1 MNPTL
6 GLGLLLAGL
15 LTVEGLLKPSFP
27 PKDHE
32 VVSQVRAQTGRVA
45 AQQLSKRNVDFGFK
59 LYKKLA
65 SAHPSRNILFS
76 PVSISTAF
84 AMLCLGAQNSTLAE
98 IEQGF
103 NFRNVPAREL
113 HEGFHYLI
121 QRLNQDNQN
130 LKIHLENILF
140 IDQRL
145 RPEKRFVTNAKNL
158 YNAESIPTNFQN
170 KENARKKI
178 NDYVGQKTQGKINN
192 LIRNIDPGTVMLL
205 LNCMLFRVRWKH
217 EFDPK
222 LTKEEDFAVNENKPV
237 KVPMMFH
244 GGMYDVGR
252 DDQLSCTVLA
262 MPYYNNITAL
272 FVLPEEGRMGQVEEA
287 LTLDTLDRWK
297 NLLVR
302 RVVDVSIPRF
312 SILGTYDLKKILSYM
327 GITKIFEEHGELT
340 RIVPNRNLKVG
351 EAVHK
356 AKMKMDE
363 KGTEGAAGSGM
374 GTLPM
379 ERPLVFK
386 LNRPF
391 LVMIVEN
398 IMSTTL
404 FLGKITNPTGT

>member
-15 LTVEGLLKPSFP
+15 LTVEGLVKPNFSP
-27 PKDHE
+27 ENHE
-32 VVSQVRAQTGRVA
+32 VVSRAQAQEGRTA
-45 AQQLSKRNVDFGFK
+45 AQQLSRRNMDFGFK

-65 SAHPSRNILFS
+65 SASPSNNILFS

-84 AMLCLGAQNSTLAE
+84 SMLCLGAQNSTLAE
-98 IEQGF
+98 IQQGF
-103 NFRNVPAREL
+103 NFRNVPAKEL

-130 LKIHLENILF
+130 LHMHLKNILF
-140 IDQRL
+140 IDKRL
-145 RPEKRFVTNAKNL
+145 RPDKRFITNAKNL

-178 NDYVGQKTQGKINN
+178 NDYVSQKTQGKINN
-192 LIRNIDPGTVMLL
+192 LIRNIDPGSVMLL
-205 LNCMLFRVRWKH
+205 INCILFRARWKH

-237 KVPMMFH
+237 KVPMMLR
-244 GGMYDVGR
+244 GGMYEVGQ
-252 DDQLSCTVLA
+252 DDRLACTVLA

-287 LTLDTLDRWK
+287 LGLDTLDRWK
-297 NLLVR
+297 NLLTR
-302 RVVDVSIPRF
+302 RVVDVSVPRF
-312 SILGTYDLKKILSYM
+312 SILGTYNLKKILSYV
-327 GITKIFEEHGELT
+327 GVTKIFEERGELT
-340 RIVPNRNLKVG
+340 RIVPNQNLKVG

-356 AKMKMDE
+356 AKLKMDE
-363 KGTEGAAGSGM
+363 KGTEGATGSGM

-398 IMSTTL
+398 ILSTVL